1 MLSKITFL
9 NVNKITLFI
18 YVLFV
23 SLGMNATVV
32 KISDLAT
39 MARKSEVI
47 VQAKVLDVSTKEDT
61 DGRIITLTTLQI
73 IDAFKGAK
81 KNEIK
86 TIYQVGG
93 QLKNKVLQVM
103 GAHKFSKNEEM
114 FFFGMKHDNMLVSY
128 GVGLGKFSILP
139 DKNQFQVVEDLH
151 DLVVLKNDGIGD
163 NYEVPIPRRYPSV
176 GEFKNALTSALS
188 KPEYS
193 LLKAKPVYQKD
204 H

>member
-1 MLSKITFL
+1 
-9 NVNKITLFI
+9 
-18 YVLFV
+18 
-23 SLGMNATVV
+23 ATVV

-47 VQAKVLDVSTKEDT
+47 VQAKVLYVSIKEDT
-61 DGRIITLTTLQI
+61 DGRIVTLTTLQV

-93 QLKNKVLQVM
+93 QFKNKVLQVM
-103 GAHKFSKNEEM
+103 GAHKFTKNEEM
-114 FFFGMKHDNMLVSY
+114 FFFAMSLGDMLVSY
-128 GVGLGKFSILP
+128 GVGLGKFRILP

-151 DLVVLKNDGIGD
+151 DLVVLKNGGTGD
-163 NYEVPIPRRYPSV
+163 NYEAPIPRRYPSV
-176 GEFKNALTSALS
+176 GEFKNALSSAMS

-193 LLKAKPVYQKD
+193 LLEIKPMYLKN